1 MTELEHLRA
10 RVDTLVSELCK
21 ARELA
26 EAADRRALAALDLAN
41 AAIAC
46 IPDGTPTKALADAA
60 LALLKEVDR

>member
-10 RVDTLVSELCK
+10 RVDTLVSELCN

-26 EAADRRALAALDLAN
+26 EAADRRALAALDFAN
-41 AAIAC
+41 AAIEC
-46 IPDGTPTKALADAA
+46 IPEGAVTKELAETA